1 MQRGIRAIDEE
12 FKDNYAEHVQK
23 DPARVPPMALE
34 VDAEILNGNRRG
46 RSRPRPQGEDKA
58 RALRLMVAELLKLG
72 VIRASTE
79 ITGAQVLLV
88 AKKGSEKLRFCID
101 YRVVN
106 QATVG
111 REGWPIP
118 DIKAMIEHLG
128 RKRSKFFGVMDLT
141 SGFH

>member
-1 MQRGIRAIDEE
+1 MRMNLITLPIRNSLTCSSEQAELYKEVQVFGPASLQRGIRAIDEE

-79 ITGAQVLLV
+79 RNHRGTGPLGCQ
-88 AKKGSEKLRFCID
+88 
-101 YRVVN
+101 
-106 QATVG
+106 
-111 REGWPIP
+111 EG
-118 DIKAMIEHLG
+118 LG
-128 RKRSKFFGVMDLT
+128 EASFL
-141 SGFH
+141 H